1 MTVYLDV
8 VFFVNL
14 LYQFGILTVTDIL
27 FSMHAPKW
35 RILIAAMLGSGG
47 YCLCI
52 VAGVPVNLFPG
63 NLMAGILI
71 GISSI
76 LAAFYPVKGRKFGC
90 LAVTVLFLSICL
102 GGVLE
107 LIPGMERERYQLLM
121 ASGAMI
127 FTGLFCIK
135 VKKLLFEI
143 SRDKG
148 SIRKV
153 RLFHEGNMTEAYG
166 LVDTGN
172 HLMDPISKEP
182 VIILQKEVK
191 DKLLAGKEVKEQKG
205 YRMIPYGSIGTK
217 KGVLEAFRLERMEI
231 AEREEED
238 EKEAEWEG
246 AIVRLRVICAV
257 YEENYSMNEK
267 YGIILHPYLL

>member
-8 VFFVNL
+8 VFLVNL

-27 FSMHAPKW
+27 FSMHTSKW
-35 RILIAAMLGSGG
+35 RILAASMLGSVG

-52 VAGVPVNLFPG
+52 VAGFPVNLFPG
-63 NLMAGILI
+63 NLIAGIFI
-71 GISSI
+71 GIFSI
-76 LAAFYPVKGRKFGC
+76 LAAFYPLKGKKLGC
-90 LAVTVLFLSICL
+90 LAVTVFLLSLCL

-107 LIPGMERERYQLLM
+107 LIPGTERERYLLFM

-135 VKKLLFEI
+135 VKKFLLEMAK
-143 SRDKG
+143 DKE

-153 RLFHEGNMTEAYG
+153 RLFHEGSMTETYG

-172 HLMDPISKEP
+172 HLIDPISKEP
-182 VIILQKEVK
+182 VIILQKEIK
-191 DKLLAGKEVKEQKG
+191 DKLLAGREIKEQKG

-217 KGVLEAFRLERMEI
+217 KGVLEAFRLERLEI
-231 AEREEED
+231 AEKEEED
-238 EKEAEWEG
+238 KKEAEWKE
-246 AIVRLRVICAV
+246 ATVRLRVICAV
-257 YEENYSMNEK
+257 YEENYSVNGK